1 MRLCLIPWI
10 CAALVASA
18 CTRADPPGVV
28 ADGSPSISP
37 LPPSAAALPL
47 ALSTPTS
54 SPSTTPAP
62 PPSPSTAPST
72 PAASGDPGSLPQT
85 RDRPGSDSEAF
96 RARAASLW
104 DAILHDDPD
113 RAMPFFFPVA
123 AYEQVK
129 DIPTPS
135 NDWTHRL
142 VRNYA
147 RDIHALHAR
156 LGDYCDRAKLVGIDI
171 PDDHAKWV
179 NPGGETNKIGYWRVF
194 GSKLR
199 YSVDGDEK
207 TFPIVS
213 FISWRGD
220 WYVVHLSAIK

>member
-1 MRLCLIPWI
+1 MRSWLLPSV
-10 CAALVASA
+10 CAVVAASA
-18 CTRADPPGVV
+18 CTRADPPGIV
-28 ADGSPSISP
+28 ADASPSIAL
-37 LPPSAAALPL
+37 LPEPFASLPIAAG
-47 ALSTPTS
+47 LSTATATATATATSTATS
-54 SPSTTPAP
+54 S
-62 PPSPSTAPST
+62 
-72 PAASGDPGSLPQT
+72 ASADPGSLPQT
-85 RDRPGSDSEAF
+85 RDRPGSDSDAF
-96 RARAASLW
+96 RTRAATLW
-104 DAILHDDPD
+104 DAITHDDPD

-142 VRNYA
+142 VHNYA

-156 LGDYCDRAKLVGIDI
+156 LGDYSGRAKLVSIDI

-199 YSVDGDEK
+199 YAVDGDEK
-207 TFPIVS
+207 TFDIVS